1 MGRVKALVMDFEDK
15 FIDNVSEIIGGCE
28 CVDELLTSLE
38 KDGSM
43 DLITH
48 MTDSDKLDFIGE
60 LWNDFWLEKV

>member
-1 MGRVKALVMDFEDK
+1 
-15 FIDNVSEIIGGCE
+15 
-28 CVDELLTSLE
+28 LTSLE